1 VAFIRLSKA
10 YWHLCFF
17 AAVVVIWLSA
27 KAQISI
33 IEKPIPRILKFED
46 TCKTTN
52 QNNSHSLVLFAPNAI
67 MAKKIMQELC
77 HNPLV
82 TKQFGEIVSYWQ
94 TEERDVLQLI
104 GKGVVDLLLVK
115 QNFMQAFGYDST
127 YSYKM
132 IASYSDYDA
141 FLVSSREKPI
151 LTKEYLLGKRIGVID
166 YPTSRSGYIAPMRLL
181 KQLDLSTEQVELV
194 YAKSHRQLRKLL
206 KNGQVDIISSF
217 WKEED
222 EKDFSRNY
230 ITPLENQIS
239 GSKWYLKM
247 LEQNTDLKC
256 AVQKI
261 LIEQATKTERSKYY
275 QNIKIIQPCNEP

>member
-1 VAFIRLSKA
+1 MTFIRLSKA
-10 YWHLCFF
+10 YWYICFF
-17 AAVVVIWLSA
+17 VAVVIIWFLA
-27 KAQISI
+27 KTQISTF
-33 IEKPIPRILKFED
+33 EKPIPRILKFED
-46 TCKTTN
+46 TCQTTN
-52 QNNSHSLVLFAPNAI
+52 HHNPHSLVLFAPNSI

-82 TKQFGEIVSYWQ
+82 TKQFGKIVSYWQ

-115 QNFMQAFGYDST
+115 QNFIQAFGYDST
-127 YSYKM
+127 YSYKV

-141 FLVSSREKPI
+141 FFISSREKPI

-181 KQLDLSTEQVELV
+181 KQLDISTEQVDLV
-194 YAKSHRQLRKLL
+194 YARSHIELRKLL
-206 KNGQVDIISSF
+206 KNGQVDIISSY

-230 ITPLENQIS
+230 ITQLENQIS

-247 LEQNTDLKC
+247 LEQNTELKC
-256 AVQKI
+256 AVQQI
-261 LIEQATKTERSKYY
+261 LLEQATKTERSKYY

>member
-1 VAFIRLSKA
+1 
-10 YWHLCFF
+10 
-17 AAVVVIWLSA
+17 
-27 KAQISI
+27 
-33 IEKPIPRILKFED
+33 
-46 TCKTTN
+46 
-52 QNNSHSLVLFAPNAI
+52 
-67 MAKKIMQELC
+67 MQELC

-115 QNFMQAFGYDST
+115 QNFIQAFGYDST

-181 KQLDLSTEQVELV
+181 KQLDLATEQVELV

-217 WKEED
+217 WKQED

>member
-1 VAFIRLSKA
+1 
-10 YWHLCFF
+10 
-17 AAVVVIWLSA
+17 
-27 KAQISI
+27 
-33 IEKPIPRILKFED
+33 
-46 TCKTTN
+46 
-52 QNNSHSLVLFAPNAI
+52 

-115 QNFMQAFGYDST
+115 PNFIQAFGYDST

-181 KQLDLSTEQVELV
+181 KQLDLATEQVELV

-217 WKEED
+217 WKQED

>member
-1 VAFIRLSKA
+1 
-10 YWHLCFF
+10 
-17 AAVVVIWLSA
+17 
-27 KAQISI
+27 
-33 IEKPIPRILKFED
+33 
-46 TCKTTN
+46 
-52 QNNSHSLVLFAPNAI
+52 

-115 QNFMQAFGYDST
+115 QNFIQAFGYDST

-181 KQLDLSTEQVELV
+181 KQLDLATEQVELV

-217 WKEED
+217 WKQED

>member
-1 VAFIRLSKA
+1 
-10 YWHLCFF
+10 
-17 AAVVVIWLSA
+17 
-27 KAQISI
+27 
-33 IEKPIPRILKFED
+33 
-46 TCKTTN
+46 
-52 QNNSHSLVLFAPNAI
+52 

-115 QNFMQAFGYDST
+115 QNFIQAFGYDST

-181 KQLDLSTEQVELV
+181 KQLDLATEQVELV

-217 WKEED
+217 WKQED

-247 LEQNTDLKC
+247 LGQNTDLKC